1 MSSRSQD
8 DNVFKALAH
17 PRRREM
23 LDQLKDEPKTTG
35 MLCDAFPDIDRC
47 TVMLHLKVLEEAE
60 LIVARREGRERW
72 NHLNALPIKQIHDRW
87 ISQYAGHA
95 LSIIDR
101 LKSDLEDE
109 RRGLRSAAR
118 HGAAG
123 RIEPIYL

>member
-23 LDQLKDEPKTTG
+23 LDLLKDAPKTTG
-35 MLCDAFPDIDRC
+35 MLCEAFSDVDRC
-47 TVMLHLKVLEEAE
+47 TVMLHLKVLEEAD

-101 LKSDLEDE
+101 LKSDLE
-109 RRGLRSAAR
+109 G
-118 HGAAG
+118 
-123 RIEPIYL
+123 